1 VPAASSHC
9 ATAAAG
15 SHRISQLPRDVLP
28 SAFCCAGQIR
38 AHERQAQ
45 RLKLSIVS
53 AAANDTAPAE
63 PSRRTQLTES
73 RGARLRRLQP
83 ELLSDCTCSRH
94 SAYRMHRPLAAAH
107 RAEPVAAVDAYR
119 RITLDG
125 RTFLEPLP
133 LLRPLVLALP
143 LSNERTR
150 ACPCKSS
157 MEDHLGSSLSG
168 FGPRRR
174 DDDGRVEKLAAAQRG
189 ALHADLRQGTLGEP
203 SRSSIPH
210 SITTRTRA

>member
-1 VPAASSHC
+1 
-9 ATAAAG
+9 
-15 SHRISQLPRDVLP
+15 
-28 SAFCCAGQIR
+28 
-38 AHERQAQ
+38 
-45 RLKLSIVS
+45 
-53 AAANDTAPAE
+53 
-63 PSRRTQLTES
+63 
-73 RGARLRRLQP
+73 
-83 ELLSDCTCSRH
+83 
-94 SAYRMHRPLAAAH
+94 M
-107 RAEPVAAVDAYR
+107 AAVDAYR

-189 ALHADLRQGTLGEP
+189 ALYSILLEFNYVIIIHSTT
-203 SRSSIPH
+203 SRLKFIQNEGAMHPPVTSLHPLTQSAAPRSKWSHI
-210 SITTRTRA
+210 